1 MKQQIKTLIFFVVT
15 TPLIFLQGCASM
27 HMDIDGNIIKE
38 NYNAADSLIKQ
49 SGDTLL
55 KDQPVIVASFVNI
68 DNLNSSSTFGRI
80 TAEQIASRLSQH
92 SLKVIEMKLRD
103 NVFIKQ
109 QSGEF
114 ILSRELK
121 NISQEYEAQAVLCGT
136 YAIGEY
142 DVFISSKLIRAV
154 DGVILS
160 SYDYTLPKGP
170 NMSTLIGQP
179 QRGHVFN

>member
-1 MKQQIKTLIFFVVT
+1 
-15 TPLIFLQGCASM
+15 M
-27 HMDIDGNIIKE
+27 HREYDGNIIKE
-38 NYNAADSLIKQ
+38 NYTAADSLIKQ
-49 SGDTLL
+49 SGNTLL
-55 KDQPVIVASFVNI
+55 KDQPVLVASFVNI

-80 TAEQIASRLSQH
+80 TAEQIASRLSQQ
-92 SLKVIEMKLRD
+92 SIKVIEMKLRD

-109 QSGEF
+109 KSGEF
-114 ILSRELK
+114 MLSRELK

-142 DVFISSKLIRAV
+142 DVFVSSKLIRAV

-179 QRGHVFN
+179 QPGHIFN